1 MITQKKSGTVS
12 YSDTIDILYF
22 ADRLTGM
29 SSLISFKPKANTPY
43 KVFTNDNISYR
54 FIDSKR
60 IEFNIEDL
68 KAQNIIK

>member
-1 MITQKKSGTVS
+1 MICASNLS
-12 YSDTIDILYF
+12 YGDTIDILYF

-43 KVFTNDNISYR
+43 KVFTNDNIRYR
-54 FIDSKR
+54 FIDSKK

-68 KAQNIIK
+68 KAQNIMK